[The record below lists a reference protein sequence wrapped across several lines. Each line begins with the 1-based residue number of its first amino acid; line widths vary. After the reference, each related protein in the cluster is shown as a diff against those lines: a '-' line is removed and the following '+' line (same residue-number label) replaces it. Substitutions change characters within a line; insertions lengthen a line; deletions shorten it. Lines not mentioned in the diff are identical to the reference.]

1 MKNIPVNYL
10 KYSRLSIEKYYF
22 LGENVPPFRHKRIS
36 ISLKTY
42 LRFMKK
48 LYTNLFKGI
57 FLLF

>member
-22 LGENVPPFRHKRIS
+22 LGENVPPFHQKRTS
-36 ISLKTY
+36 VLLKTY

-48 LYTNLFKGI
+48 QYTNLFKDI